1 MALIHPEQSIDLIQ
15 NPAKLAAVDPDELNQ
30 FVESYPFFE
39 LGHILLARKYKMEN
53 EGQYQRQLEKSAA
66 FTSNRIWLKA
76 WMEKTENEIEHASEV
91 QNARKEKIIPIR
103 KEAKE
108 KKPITE
114 AAESNKPQN
123 DDTHDFLGWLHS
135 LPATSHNEEVLIDP
149 AVSNEIILL
158 GQADINKELEA
169 PKDYKI
175 TMTPEEEAGVE
186 EKVNKSSE
194 LLNAMVSETLAEI
207 FINKGNKPRA
217 IEIYRQLSLN
227 YPEKSDYFA
236 SRIQKLKEAE

>member
-1 MALIHPEQSIDLIQ
+1 MIDPEQCINLMQ
-15 NPAKLAAVDPDELNQ
+15 NPAKLAAVDRDELNQ
-30 FVESYPFFE
+30 FVESYPYFE

-53 EGQYQRQLEKSAA
+53 ESQYQRQLEKSAA
-66 FTSNRIWLKA
+66 FTSDRIWLKA
-76 WMEKTENEIEHASEV
+76 WMEKTASETAHAPTK
-91 QNARKEKIIPIR
+91 QSAGKEKIIPIR
-103 KEAKE
+103 KDPEE
-108 KKPITE
+108 KPEVTVE
-114 AAESNKPQN
+114 AESGKPQI

-135 LPATSHNEEVLIDP
+135 LSATKHDQEVLIDP

-158 GQADINKELEA
+158 GQAEINKELEA

-175 TMTPEEEAGVE
+175 SMTPEEEAEVE

-207 FINKGNKPRA
+207 FINQGNKPRA